1 VKTAGSRALT
11 TITDL
16 ASMFALGVMGG
27 FIPSILAS
35 VKTPLKFARTVTIEG
50 KTAEQVVE
58 IQAILDQLL
67 PYLIPLTFVFLV
79 YWLLRARKWSILQ
92 ILFLLVVIG
101 IVCGALGILA

>member
-1 VKTAGSRALT
+1 
-11 TITDL
+11 
-16 ASMFALGVMGG
+16 